1 MTRHLRRLLRV
12 VALVGTLLVG
22 VLAFALIMSQT
33 PWFKDWL
40 RRYIVRE
47 SKQYLNG
54 ELTIG
59 SLGGNLLFG
68 IDLGNVALDVS
79 GERILAVKALTVDY
93 SVFELI
99 STGIVLDELK
109 IDRPVV
115 HITRDANGWNLA
127 RLVKRE
133 RKEADREGPRRPI
146 SLPVIEI
153 TEASVTID
161 DRSPSSSYTLP
172 RRIEGFN
179 LKAGFE
185 YAPVHYTVTIDRLGF
200 RGTSPD
206 LTMQQLAGALA
217 LRDDNLYLQG
227 LSFKTSET
235 SLTLDGVIER
245 YLSDRVL
252 KLTTTGTLALPEIGR
267 IVPALAGYD
276 LHPAVR
282 VKTDGPASAM
292 KLNVDVKSE
301 AGNVRGQVTTDLVA
315 PTLAVRGDVNI
326 ERLNLAPILK
336 DPEQRTDLTGH
347 AKIDIAMKSQPAG
360 ARAVDRM
367 RGTFAFDGPRVVA
380 AGYEV
385 RQVRVTGSL
394 DGPRITLDGRGAA
407 YGATATARG
416 VVTTPAPGRPLA
428 FELRGRANGLD
439 LRNLPESTGAPK
451 VATNL
456 AVAEYHVT
464 GQGGPRGLAV
474 SGSAALNASEV
485 EGASLEDGTTG
496 EFAVTA
502 DTITY
507 GARGTVRNLDLDRI
521 GGAFQVEAL
530 AKPEYDS
537 RINGS
542 FDVTGSV
549 PRTPS
554 NSRRAAADAP
564 NTLATMKLD
573 ASGAF
578 TDSELLGGRL
588 PDLRFETHLDQDTLT
603 GRADGRFEGF
613 NPARLL
619 GRQNLDGTVT
629 GTVNANYAIRNIS
642 APITPDAITADGKLA
657 VTQSTVGGLKID
669 SADVEGRYAE
679 QVGDVVKLNV
689 AGPDVRVDASGRLA
703 LDRTSA
709 SSVKYHVEAIN
720 LTELARLAGQTG
732 VGGTAILDGTITG
745 NAASLQ
751 ATGTLDGNNLSYE
764 DNKALDLK
772 SQYTVTVPEL
782 AFAKA
787 HVQATTDATFVT
799 AAGMQLNSVKATT
812 TYDQQRLDF
821 TTNIKEKT
829 RELDATGQLVLHPD
843 HQEIHLPQ
851 LAVRTQGVEWRTAPG
866 SDAAIKY
873 GRGRVEFENVQLVSG
888 EQALDVGGTLA
899 LGTETPSG
907 AVEVHARNVD
917 IQQLETLL
925 LQNRGFSGRLSAD
938 VKITGSTA
946 APAVEGRV
954 SIDKGAFQTYR
965 YDSLVASLD
974 YRDTRIGIDATLQ
987 QSPTESLTA
996 RGSVP
1001 TSVFKVRPAGD
1012 HVAPVAGDQI
1022 DLRIQSTPISLALV
1036 QGLTDVVTNVT
1047 GTLQTDVRVTG
1058 SAQDPHLDG
1067 FIDIKNGA
1075 FGVPDLGGTFTGVT
1089 TRIDLETDRVRI
1101 QQFQLLDHH
1110 GEKLTIAG
1118 ELAVHERQVGAV
1130 NITIDSDNF
1139 ELVDNELG
1147 DVQAQMALKVT
1158 GELRR
1163 PRVVGQVR
1171 LDAGRIEVDRVLQ
1184 LFYDPYSTEALP
1196 EVVSAERAVESSGSA
1211 EEATRD
1217 ALARAHQSAAAPG
1230 AAAKADEAAPAPTG
1244 IFQAVELDIE
1254 VGLPDNLVLRG
1265 KEIRPGGPTG
1275 TALGDINITLGGD
1288 LRLRKNAGGP
1298 VLPTGIITTVRGTY
1312 EFQGRRFDLARGGTL
1327 RFIGTPAIN
1336 PLLDITATRK
1346 IPNTGVE
1353 AKVRITGTPRV
1364 PVLAL
1369 SSDPPLEE
1377 SDILALI
1384 VFNRPVNELGSG
1396 ERSSLA
1402 ATAGGIATG
1411 FIAAPLG
1418 ESIGKA
1424 LDLDLFEITT
1434 TTDSGDLGA
1443 GVTLGQQIGDRAFVK
1458 LRQQFGERSITE
1470 FLIEYQLADFLRLQ
1484 ASASPETSG
1493 SANRVTQRRVERAG
1507 IDLIFFFSY

>member
-1 MTRHLRRLLRV
+1 M
-12 VALVGTLLVG
+12 A
-22 VLAFALIMSQT
+22 
-33 PWFKDWL
+33 P
-40 RRYIVRE
+40 
-47 SKQYLNG
+47 
-54 ELTIG
+54 
-59 SLGGNLLFG
+59 
-68 IDLGNVALDVS
+68 DLG
-79 GERILAVKALTVDY
+79 
-93 SVFELI
+93 
-99 STGIVLDELK
+99 
-109 IDRPVV
+109 
-115 HITRDANGWNLA
+115 
-127 RLVKRE
+127 
-133 RKEADREGPRRPI
+133 
-146 SLPVIEI
+146 
-153 TEASVTID
+153 
-161 DRSPSSSYTLP
+161 
-172 RRIEGFN
+172 
-179 LKAGFE
+179 
-185 YAPVHYTVTIDRLGF
+185 
-200 RGTSPD
+200 
-206 LTMQQLAGALA
+206 
-217 LRDDNLYLQG
+217 
-227 LSFKTSET
+227 
-235 SLTLDGVIER
+235 
-245 YLSDRVL
+245 
-252 KLTTTGTLALPEIGR
+252 
-267 IVPALAGYD
+267 
-276 LHPAVR
+276 
-282 VKTDGPASAM
+282 
-292 KLNVDVKSE
+292 
-301 AGNVRGQVTTDLVA
+301 
-315 PTLAVRGDVNI
+315 VRGDVNV

-347 AKIDIAMKSQPAG
+347 ATLDIGMTSAPAG
-360 ARAVDRM
+360 APAVDRM
-367 RGTFAFDGPRVVA
+367 QGTFAFDGPRVVA

-385 RQVRVTGSL
+385 RQARVKGRL

-416 VVTTPAPGRPLA
+416 FVMAPAAGRPLS
-428 FELRGRANGLD
+428 FDLRGSANGLD
-439 LRNLPESTGAPK
+439 LRNLPASTGAPK
-451 VATNL
+451 VATRL
-456 AVAEYHVT
+456 AVSDYHVT
-464 GQGGPRGLAV
+464 GEGGPRGLAV
-474 SGSAALNASEV
+474 RGTAALSASEV
-485 EGASLEDGTTG
+485 EGATLGDGTTA
-496 EFAVTA
+496 EFTVTA
-502 DTITY
+502 DAITY
-507 GARGTVRNLDLDRI
+507 GARGTIADLDLDRI
-521 GGAFQVEAL
+521 GGAFEVAAL

-542 FDVTGSV
+542 FDVAGSL
-549 PRTPS
+549 PRSAPGP
-554 NSRRAAADAP
+554 RPAAADAP
-564 NTLATMKLD
+564 SALATMKLD
-573 ASGAF
+573 ASGTL

-588 PDLRFETHLDQDTLT
+588 PDLRFEAHLAGDTLT

-613 NPARLL
+613 DPARLL
-619 GRQNLDGTVT
+619 NRKDLDGNVT
-629 GTVNANYAIRNIS
+629 GTVAANYAIRGIS
-642 APITPDAITADGKLA
+642 APITPESITADGKLA
-657 VTQSTVGGLKID
+657 LTGSTVGGLEID
-669 SADVEGRYAE
+669 SADVEGRYAD
-679 QVGDVVKLNV
+679 QVGDIVKLNV
-689 AGPDVRVDASGRLA
+689 SGPDVRVDASGRLA

-709 SSVKYHVEAIN
+709 SSVKYHVEAID
-720 LTELARLAGQTG
+720 LAGLAKLAGQSD
-732 VGGTAILDGTITG
+732 VGGTAILDGTLTG

-751 ATGTLDGNNLSYE
+751 TSGMLDGNNLSYG
-764 DNKALDLK
+764 DNKVLDLK

-787 HVQATTDATFVT
+787 HVQATTDATFVA
-799 AAGMQLNSVKATT
+799 AAGMQLNSVQATT

-866 SDAAIKY
+866 SDAAIRY

-888 EQALDVGGTLA
+888 DQGLDVSGALA
-899 LGTETPSG
+899 LGKEAPAG

-917 IQQLETLL
+917 LQQLETLL
-925 LQNRGFSGRLSAD
+925 LQDRGFSGKLTAD

-946 APAVEGRV
+946 APAIEGRLT
-954 SIDKGAFQTYR
+954 IAQGAFQSYR
-965 YDSLVASLD
+965 YDSLVANVD

-1001 TSVFKVRPAGD
+1001 TTVFQARPGGE
-1012 HVAPVAGDQI
+1012 HVPPAAGDQI

-1036 QGLTDVVTNVT
+1036 QGLTDIVTNVT

-1075 FGVPDLGGTFTGVT
+1075 FGVPDVGGTFTGLT

-1163 PRVVGQVR
+1163 PRIVGQVR

-1196 EVVSAERAVESSGSA
+1196 EVVSAERTVESSGSA

-1217 ALARAHQSAAAPG
+1217 ALARAHQSAAAPE
-1230 AAAKADEAAPAPTG
+1230 AAAAADEAAPAPTG
-1244 IFQAVELDIE
+1244 IFQAVELDIQ
-1254 VGLPDNLVLRG
+1254 VVVPDNLVLRG
-1265 KEIRPGGPTG
+1265 EEIRPGGPTG
-1275 TALGDINITLGGD
+1275 TALGDINVTLGGD
-1288 LRLRKNAGGP
+1288 LRIRKSAGGP
-1298 VLPTGIITTVRGTY
+1298 VLPVGTVQTVRGTY
-1312 EFQGRRFDLARGGTL
+1312 EFQGRRFDLARGGTV
-1327 RFIGTPAIN
+1327 RFIGTPSIN
-1336 PLLDITATRK
+1336 PLLDLTATRT

-1353 AKVRITGTPRV
+1353 AKVRITGTPRA
-1364 PVLAL
+1364 PVLEL

-1443 GVTLGQQIGDRAFVK
+1443 GVTLGQQLGDRAFVK

-1484 ASASPETSG
+1484 ATASPETTG
-1493 SANRVTQRRVERAG
+1493 SANRLNQRRVEQAG